1 MPFLSFRSLAR
12 STTPRTQSSRSP
24 HTRLAARLA
33 GALVACASSL
43 ASQAEPARAH
53 DEPNTFLSAPSRMAQ
68 DATNPVGAPGTF
80 GGAFGNSGSSAP
92 NISGERADAA
102 GSVAA
107 LGPLPVD
114 PALIRRVRVGG
125 AVVDEAPKRVGN
137 LDILAPIADK
147 LDSLG
152 ASASEVSLKNIPG
165 NPNTPTGEQ
174 YFQINLYN
182 RPPIVMAVGRA
193 IAYVNQKEQ
202 PLRAAPL
209 VMGDKIWLPLYS
221 LAPLMGASCRL
232 GADGTLSL
240 NPTIQS
246 VELFQVRGTTV
257 LTVKA
262 SAPLRQDSVLMGT
275 LDGPPKIYLDFPG
288 FSMGFDASNSIN
300 EKVLTGGLAEVS
312 RVRGGLFE
320 KFPDTTRVVLDL
332 KQKVTGLF
340 VPLPD
345 KSLYALQLQSARPVT
360 NRDPS
365 PPPVPI
371 PRDIPTRNGSLQG
384 LTIVVDAGHGGGDNG
399 ARGRYSMEK
408 NHTLDIARKLQKQL
422 RDRGATVLMTRDA
435 DTTLNLYW
443 RPQFANQRRA
453 DLFISVHVN
462 SYRSTSSGTE
472 TFYYTGISLPLARE
486 VHAEMIKALGLPD
499 RRVQSARFVV
509 IRDANM
515 PAILTETAFISN
527 PREEALLMQDSFR
540 QKAAN
545 AMARGIQNYVDKYL
559 RRASAG

>member
-1 MPFLSFRSLAR
+1 MG
-12 STTPRTQSSRSP
+12 
-24 HTRLAARLA
+24 AA
-33 GALVACASSL
+33 
-43 ASQAEPARAH
+43 
-53 DEPNTFLSAPSRMAQ
+53 
-68 DATNPVGAPGTF
+68 
-80 GGAFGNSGSSAP
+80 GAFGSGSSGHGGP
-92 NISGERADAA
+92 NNSGEKSDAS
-102 GSVAA
+102 GNIAA

-114 PALIRRVRVGG
+114 AGLIRRVRVAG
-125 AVVDEAPKRVGN
+125 AMVDEAPKRVGN

-147 LDSLG
+147 LDPLG
-152 ASASEVSLKNIPG
+152 ASASEVALHNIPG

-182 RPPIVMAVGRA
+182 RPPIVMAVGKA
-193 IAYVNQKEQ
+193 VAYVNQVEQ

-232 GADGTLSL
+232 DSSGTLSF

-288 FSMGFDASNSIN
+288 FSMGFDASNSTN

-332 KQKVTGLF
+332 KQKVIGMTQ
-340 VPLPD
+340 PLPD
-345 KSLYALQLQSARPVT
+345 KSLYALLLQSPQLATQRG
-360 NRDPS
+360 PS
-365 PPPVPI
+365 PPPGL
-371 PRDIPTRNGSLQG
+371 IPTDPPLTPGSLRG
-384 LTIVVDAGHGGGDNG
+384 LTIVVDAGHGGSDNG
-399 ARGRYSMEK
+399 AMGAHSMEK
-408 NHTLDIARKLQKQL
+408 EHTLDIARKL
-422 RDRGATVLMTRDA
+422 RDLLQARGATVLMTRDS
-435 DTTLNLYW
+435 DVTLNLYW
-443 RPQFANQRRA
+443 RPQFANQRHA
-453 DLFISVHVN
+453 DLFISIHVN
-462 SYRSTSSGTE
+462 SFRSSSSGTE
-472 TFYYTGISLPLARE
+472 TYYYTAISLPLARE
-486 VHAEMIKALGLPD
+486 VHAEMIKALGLPN
-499 RRVQSARFVV
+499 RKVQSARFVV

-540 QKAAN
+540 QTAAN
-545 AMARGIQNYVDKYL
+545 AMARGIQNYADKYL
-559 RRASAG
+559 RRGSPG